1 MSYYSNPT
9 ANAAIGSV
17 DRELR
22 LLKKWAKQIRKR
34 RQLGLLTQEEIARA
48 QKQFVGVY
56 RRFLKEALED
66 TTTDEEQSQT
76 AP

>member
-66 TTTDEEQSQT
+66 TLSDEEQSQT

>member
-34 RQLGLLTQEEIARA
+34 RQLRKQLRQE
-48 QKQFVGVY
+48 
-56 RRFLKEALED
+56 
-66 TTTDEEQSQT
+66 
-76 AP
+76 

>member
-34 RQLGLLTQEEIARA
+34 HQLGLLTQEEIARA

-66 TTTDEEQSQT
+66 TPSDEEQSQT

>member
-66 TTTDEEQSQT
+66 TPSDDEQSQT

>member
-66 TTTDEEQSQT
+66 TPSDEEQSQT

>member
-17 DRELR
+17 DQELR

-66 TTTDEEQSQT
+66 TPSDEEQSQT

>member
-1 MSYYSNPT
+1 MSYYSDPT

-17 DRELR
+17 DREIK

-66 TTTDEEQSQT
+66 TPSDEEQSQT

>member
-66 TTTDEEQSQT
+66 TPTDEEQSQT